1 MGLASLLPW
10 GRDAGTVSADNPVVA
25 DESVWLPQ
33 PGVGDYSSAE
43 FAPSDAGGV
52 DSAQLPST
60 PAPAPPPT
68 ATPTASPSPTAAP
81 TQSPTPAPSPTRARP
96 TEPQRYRVEAGDTIS
111 AIAAKFGVSA
121 DTILWAN
128 GLANPN
134 SLSVGQTLMVL
145 PVTGVAHQI
154 KEGDSLSGIAALYGV
169 PVSAIA
175 EYNNV
180 ASNELLQVG
189 RTLLVPGARPT
200 PQPTPTPTPKPTA
213 TPLPT
218 PTRVPPTPT
227 PVPPPPTA
235 TPAPPQRPAA
245 PAPAAA
251 PAPTPLPKGNGQLAW
266 PVAGTITQQFG
277 EQGHEGVDIA
287 TAMGTPVRAAADG
300 KVINLQQLQYGYG
313 WYLVIDHGNGMKSLY
328 AHLSGFNVKVGDT
341 VKKGQQVGA
350 VGATGKAT
358 GPHLHFE
365 VRVNDKLVN
374 PLSYL

>member
-1 MGLASLLPW
+1 MLPW
-10 GRDAGTVSADNPVVA
+10 GRDAGTASADNPVVA
-25 DESVWLPQ
+25 DESVWQPQ
-33 PGVGDYSSAE
+33 PGVDSYSPLEIVSTDVDGANGAL
-43 FAPSDAGGV
+43 APA
-52 DSAQLPST
+52 AAT
-60 PAPAPPPT
+60 PAPPPT
-68 ATPTASPSPTAAP
+68 ATPAASPSPAATP
-81 TQSPTPAPSPTRARP
+81 AQTPTPVPSPTRARP
-96 TEPQRYRVEAGDTIS
+96 TEPQRYRVEAGDTVS
-111 AIAAKFGVSA
+111 AIAAKFGISS

-145 PVTGVAHQI
+145 PVSGVAYQI
-154 KEGDSLSGIAALYGV
+154 KEGDSLSTISALYGV
-169 PVSAIA
+169 PASAIA

-180 ASNELLQVG
+180 ASNEILQVG
-189 RTLLVPGARPT
+189 RTLLVPGARPA
-200 PQPTPTPTPKPTA
+200 PQPTSTPTPKPTA

-227 PVPPPPTA
+227 PAPPPPTA
-235 TPAPPQRPAA
+235 APAPPQQPAA

-251 PAPTPLPKGNGQLAW
+251 PAPLPKGNGQLAW

-277 EQGHEGVDIA
+277 EQGHTGVDIA

-313 WYLVIDHGNGMKSLY
+313 WYLVIDHGNGIKSLY

-341 VKKGQQVGA
+341 VKRGQQVGA
-350 VGATGKAT
+350 VGTTGKAT